1 MHTPG
6 GALTV
11 VMCMTLRVNMLD
23 AGCWVDDAIFV
34 VLVVRACVY
43 PGRDGGVACARP
55 QCKRWTVSVR
65 EPRRSSRAS
74 AHHGALG
81 PPRSRSRI

>member
-55 QCKRWTVSVR
+55 QCKRWPSAWESLVARAVR
-65 EPRRSSRAS
+65 RRTT
-74 AHHGALG
+74 AHG